1 MTREEVD
8 RMSLAVV
15 AAALVIG
22 PLIVMALG
30 PWFEMRAYNRYAQ
43 EPKATYWQAV
53 TGYCDHEVVAVGSV
67 KERVVAVGSVK
78 ERAGAAESVKDW
90 AAVKWER

>member
-43 EPKATYWQAV
+43 EPKATYWQAAL
-53 TGYCDHEVVAVGSV
+53 GYCDHEVA
-67 KERVVAVGSVK
+67 AVGSVK
-78 ERAGAAESVKDW
+78 ERAGAAERVKDW